1 MTLAAEKG
9 YVELM
14 DVLLSRYSLSLA
26 YFFCLIS
33 YVAFELLLISLKRLF
48 EWFEVE

>member
-14 DVLLSRYSLSLA
+14 DVLLSRYGWTFCVKQRFSFMHVAQSL
-26 YFFCLIS
+26 
-33 YVAFELLLISLKRLF
+33 ELP
-48 EWFEVE
+48 